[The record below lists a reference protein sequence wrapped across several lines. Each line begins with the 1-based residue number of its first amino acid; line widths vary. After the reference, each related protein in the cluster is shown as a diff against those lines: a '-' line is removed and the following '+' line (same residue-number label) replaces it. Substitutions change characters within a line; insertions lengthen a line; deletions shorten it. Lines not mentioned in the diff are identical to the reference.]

1 MGSAPLVA
9 SNAITRNPVRQAL
22 VSMTGTFWDTVIV
35 CALSGLVVV
44 STVLA
49 PNGIDATNTNGNLLI
64 AASFDAIAP
73 GGFPIGA
80 IVLTGGLALFAGSTI
95 LGWAHYGERA
105 ATYLWTEKATVPYRL
120 VYILFVF
127 LGTSVSLDIVWN
139 LADTLNA
146 LMALP
151 NIVAVLL
158 LSKVIVDETNKYLK
172 HGDIMDKDNDEIPLH
187 HDLLDARKAAK
198 K

>member
-1 MGSAPLVA
+1 
-9 SNAITRNPVRQAL
+9 
-22 VSMTGTFWDTVIV
+22 
-35 CALSGLVVV
+35 
-44 STVLA
+44 
-49 PNGIDATNTNGNLLI
+49 
-64 AASFDAIAP
+64 
-73 GGFPIGA
+73 
-80 IVLTGGLALFAGSTI
+80 
-95 LGWAHYGERA
+95 
-105 ATYLWTEKATVPYRL
+105 

-187 HDLLDARKAAK
+187 HDLLDARKAGK